1 MVPYDLYAAALCLD
15 GPTLANLEL
24 LEGSG
29 GDAEGS
35 LLAALDTCAS
45 PGELSAAP
53 VCTIAHFMQ
62 FLSATSACSLCMQ
75 SLFRVSACSFCLQP
89 LLAVFFWQSLRRVFA
104 CRACDSCR
112 AVSVR
117 RKFSKTPLL

>member
-29 GDAEGS
+29 GDTEGS

-45 PGELSAAP
+45 PGELSE
-53 VCTIAHFMQ
+53 
-62 FLSATSACSLCMQ
+62 TSACSLCLW
-75 SLFRVSACSFCLQP
+75 SLLALTADTLDLDFLHRLSACK
-89 LLAVFFWQSLRRVFA
+89 A
-104 CRACDSCR
+104 CNSCV
-112 AVSVR
+112 AGLWGAQKVS
-117 RKFSKTPLL
+117 

>member
-45 PGELSAAP
+45 PGDPSAVP
-53 VCTIAHFMQ
+53 VCTTAHRVVPVCSLCLQSLFRG
-62 FLSATSACSLCMQ
+62 SACSLCLQ
-75 SLFRVSACSFCLQP
+75 SLFRGSACSLCLQC
-89 LLAVFFWQSLRRVFA
+89 LLRVFA
-104 CRACDSCR
+104 CRACYSYV
-112 AVSVR
+112 AVSVG
-117 RKFSKTPLL
+117 RKLSKPPLL

>member
-45 PGELSAAP
+45 PGAPSAAP
-53 VCTIAHFMQ
+53 VCTTAQFMRS
-62 FLSATSACSLCMQ
+62 LSAISACNLCLQSLLAASACSLCLQ
-75 SLFRVSACSFCLQP
+75 ALFAG
-89 LLAVFFWQSLRRVFA
+89 LAIPV
-104 CRACDSCR
+104 
-112 AVSVR
+112 
-117 RKFSKTPLL
+117 

>member
-1 MVPYDLYAAALCLD
+1 MHDPQPPFAGAQLVVPYNLYAAALCLD

-45 PGELSAAP
+45 PGEP
-53 VCTIAHFMQ
+53 DT
-62 FLSATSACSLCMQ
+62 T
-75 SLFRVSACSFCLQP
+75 QP
-89 LLAVFFWQSLRRVFA
+89 
-104 CRACDSCR
+104 
-112 AVSVR
+112 
-117 RKFSKTPLL
+117 

>member
-29 GDAEGS
+29 GNAEGS

-45 PGELSAAP
+45 PG
-53 VCTIAHFMQ
+53 
-62 FLSATSACSLCMQ
+62 
-75 SLFRVSACSFCLQP
+75 QP
-89 LLAVFFWQSLRRVFA
+89 DRTHR
-104 CRACDSCR
+104 
-112 AVSVR
+112 
-117 RKFSKTPLL
+117 

>member
-45 PGELSAAP
+45 PGG
-53 VCTIAHFMQ
+53 
-62 FLSATSACSLCMQ
+62 
-75 SLFRVSACSFCLQP
+75 
-89 LLAVFFWQSLRRVFA
+89 
-104 CRACDSCR
+104 
-112 AVSVR
+112 
-117 RKFSKTPLL
+117 

>member
-45 PGELSAAP
+45 PGKPHQQQQLLSFMHNARIS
-53 VCTIAHFMQ
+53 CMCHSCSEAHKQ
-62 FLSATSACSLCMQ
+62 YTSHI
-75 SLFRVSACSFCLQP
+75 V
-89 LLAVFFWQSLRRVFA
+89 
-104 CRACDSCR
+104 
-112 AVSVR
+112 
-117 RKFSKTPLL
+117 K

>member
-1 MVPYDLYAAALCLD
+1 VVPYDLYAAALCLD

-45 PGELSAAP
+45 PGEPSAAP
-53 VCTIAHFMQ
+53 VCNIAHY
-62 FLSATSACSLCMQ
+62 MQ
-75 SLFRVSACSFCLQP
+75 SLSAVPVCSL
-89 LLAVFFWQSLRRVFA
+89 
-104 CRACDSCR
+104 
-112 AVSVR
+112 
-117 RKFSKTPLL
+117 